1 MTKQNNQLSKANLQ
15 IIKHNQQLHGVQHH
29 RVTLDD
35 DSAYHMKAKIKKAEL
50 DRLYGKIIEIEHE
63 LEINGGVI

>member
-1 MTKQNNQLSKANLQ
+1 
-15 IIKHNQQLHGVQHH
+15 
-29 RVTLDD
+29 
-35 DSAYHMKAKIKKAEL
+35 MKAKIKKAEL